1 MKTLLI
7 VEDEKMIRRG
17 IATMAARSS
26 VEIGEIIECRNGIE
40 AMEIL
45 NSRQIDTVFT
55 DIRMPKM
62 DGIELV
68 ARIDLLEEKP
78 DIIVISGY
86 DDFNYAVEMLKHG
99 VSDYILKPVKRDK
112 IEEVLINLQDKQ
124 DKAHRKQEGILQSL
138 QNQMKYFLLS
148 DLPEEEWKSM
158 EQQYTEIFRDEPYA
172 AAVYAP
178 DQNQTVSELTAM
190 YLDNVEGQEV
200 VFVPRSVLGKWEE
213 RTAADCIGISSVHDH
228 LKDCR
233 CAYQEAKAARVEA
246 FVKGRHKV
254 VYEKKEEEQAA
265 GEKEDDLFAEQF
277 AQKFSTKDRDEA
289 VRKLLNMQFDAKH
302 GKIAAERILYITGT
316 LQRRLL
322 EMYRPMIPEENK
334 ELLGCL
340 SPLSFRSMDEYM
352 EKLKEWMDALSDCLA
367 EQFVND
373 QNKRK
378 IREAVR
384 YIRENYQKDLNMAL
398 VSNYVSMNYSLF
410 SIAFKEYTGINF
422 VNYLKEIRVKNAK
435 KLLEE
440 TDWKIQDI
448 GRMVGYEND
457 KHFMKTFKSICGVS
471 PSEYRRNLEVSGR
484 TS

>member
-78 DIIVISGY
+78 DIVVISGY

-112 IEEVLINLQDKQ
+112 IEEVLSNLQDKQ
-124 DKAHRKQEGILQSL
+124 EKARRKQEGILQSL

-148 DLPEEEWKSM
+148 GLPEEEWKSM
-158 EQQYTEIFRDEPYA
+158 EQQYREIFKDEPYV
-172 AAVYAP
+172 AAVYAMV
-178 DQNQTVSELTAM
+178 QKRTESELTAM

-200 VFVPRSVLGKWEE
+200 VFIPRSVLGQWEE
-213 RTAADCIGISSVHDH
+213 LAADDGVGISSVHDN

-233 CAYQEAKAARVEA
+233 CAYQEAKKARAEA
-246 FVKGRHKV
+246 FVKGRHKM
-254 VYEKKEEEQAA
+254 VYEEKEWEQSDW
-265 GEKEDDLFAEQF
+265 EKEDNLFLEQF
-277 AQKFSTKDRDEA
+277 VQKFSTRDRDEA
-289 VRKLLNMQFDAKH
+289 VRKLLNMQFEAKH
-302 GKIAAERILYITGT
+302 GRIAPERILNITGA

-322 EMYRPMIPEENK
+322 DMYRQMIPEEKK
-334 ELLGCL
+334 ELLSYL
-340 SPLSFRSMDEYM
+340 SPLSFCYMDNYM
-352 EKLKEWMDALSDCLA
+352 EKLREWMDALSDCLT

-373 QNKRK
+373 QSKRK
-378 IREAVR
+378 IREAVQ
-384 YIRENYQKDLNMAL
+384 YIQENYQKDLNMAL

-435 KLLEE
+435 RLLEE

-457 KHFMKTFKSICGVS
+457 KHFMKTFKNVCGVS
-471 PSEYRRNLEVSGR
+471 PSEYRRNLDASGR
-484 TS
+484 TL